1 MYGDSL
7 RDNIIGIVVV
17 DPEKLKGHA
26 TAKGKETDDE
36 TLKTLLDDEVKKLIL
51 EDIARLAKENEFTSL
66 EKPKDLY
73 LTLDPF
79 TVENDLLTP
88 TMKLKRNIA
97 KTMYQPQIDEC
108 YARIAANNTKK

>member
-7 RDNIIGIVVV
+7 RDNIIGIVVI
-17 DPEKLKGHA
+17 DPAKLTKYAQENGKG
-26 TAKGKETDDE
+26 TDDA
-36 TLKTLLDDEVKKLIL
+36 TLKTLLDDNVKNLVL
-51 EDIARLAKENEFTSL
+51 ADIQRLAKENQFSSL

-73 LTLDPF
+73 ITLDPF

-97 KTMYQPQIDEC
+97 KTTFQAQIDEC
-108 YARIAANNTKK
+108 YARIAATKK